1 MAETKKPFDWVQL
14 INMLMVVS
22 MYLCLEI
29 AILQPNKWKSGII
42 MVNDG
47 YVHYASQTKYPFFFH
62 YSIGID
68 ANPTTNP
75 QVKLCRLRNDVY
87 ARCEQTEKMLLIE
100 PLSDF
105 DKLIVRKLYENRV
118 LPWRYESITYTQRTE
133 MQ

>member
-22 MYLCLEI
+22 MYLCLGI
-29 AILQPNKWKSGII
+29 AILQPSKWKSGII
-42 MVNDG
+42 MVNDS
-47 YVHYASQTKYPFFFH
+47 YVHYTSQTKYPFSFR

-87 ARCEQTEKMLLIE
+87 ARCEQTEKMSLIE

-105 DKLIVRKLYENRV
+105 DKLIVGKLYKNGV